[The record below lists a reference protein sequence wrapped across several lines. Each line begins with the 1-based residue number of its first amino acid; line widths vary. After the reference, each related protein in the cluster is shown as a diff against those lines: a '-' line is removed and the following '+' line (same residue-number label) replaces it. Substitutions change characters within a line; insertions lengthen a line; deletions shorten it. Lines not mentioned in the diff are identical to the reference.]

1 MDLELVHTVQ
11 MPIEV
16 EVHNDDED
24 GDDETAT
31 IPEEAVAA
39 GHTHNNEEE
48 ATEEEELGYRNC
60 KTVHDPTRTWIVH
73 RQMYWWQLWQ

>member
-1 MDLELVHTVQ
+1 MDLEPVHTAQ
-11 MPIEV
+11 MPIEE
-16 EVHNDDED
+16 EVHNED

-31 IPEEAVAA
+31 IPEEAAA

-48 ATEEEELGYRNC
+48 ATEEEEPGYHNY